1 MSTQHATLKQL
12 RLFEAVARL
21 GTYTQAARDLH
32 LTQPAVS
39 IQMKNLE
46 GYVGLPL
53 FEQTGKNLSVTEAG
67 RVLLDHA
74 RTVLEEMESL
84 QSAVD
89 QLKGLR
95 TGRLRISSVTTVN
108 YFAPALLRTFCERYP
123 GITVAMGVANRQE
136 LLGQL
141 EENTIDMAIM
151 GRPPVESGL
160 VAEPF
165 LDNPLVIVA
174 PPDHPLARRKSI
186 PLSILADH
194 VFLMRE
200 PGSGTRSAMERYFGE
215 KGIAI
220 TPSIEVSGAEALKQG
235 VQAGLGLAMMSRDA
249 VELEVASGRLV
260 ELKVAGLPIH
270 RKWFLVHRQNKRLSP
285 SAEAFK
291 AFILEEAR
299 TLLGRAMGGRD

>member
-1 MSTQHATLKQL
+1 MATHHATLKQL
-12 RLFEAVARL
+12 RLFESVARL
-21 GTYTQAARDLH
+21 GSHTRAARDLH

-53 FEQTGKNLSVTEAG
+53 FEQIGKTLGVTEAG

-74 RTVLEEMESL
+74 RAVLAEMESL

-89 QLKGLR
+89 QLKGLK

-108 YFAPALLRTFCERYP
+108 YFASTLLRTFCERYP
-123 GITVAMGVANRQE
+123 GITVAMGVANREQ
-136 LLGQL
+136 LLGEL

-160 VAEPF
+160 AAEPF

-174 PPDHPLARRKSI
+174 PPDHPLARRKSV
-186 PLSILADH
+186 PLSVLSEQA
-194 VFLMRE
+194 FLMRE
-200 PGSGTRSAMERYFGE
+200 PGSGTRGAMERYFAQR
-215 KGIAI
+215 GIAI
-220 TPSIEVSGAEALKQG
+220 TTSIEVSGAEALKQG

-249 VELEVASGRLV
+249 VELEIASGRLV
-260 ELKVAGLPIH
+260 ELKVPGLPIH

-285 SAEAFK
+285 AAEAFK
-291 AFILEEAR
+291 ALVLEEAT
-299 TLLGRAMGGRD
+299 TLLGRDR

>member
-1 MSTQHATLKQL
+1 MSTHHATLKQL

-21 GTYTQAARDLH
+21 GSYTQAARDLH

-46 GYVGLPL
+46 GYVGMPL
-53 FEQTGKNLSVTEAG
+53 FEQVGKNLSLTEAG

-74 RTVLEEMESL
+74 RAVLEEMESL

-89 QLKGLR
+89 QLKGLN
-95 TGRLRISSVTTVN
+95 TGRLRISSVTTAN

-136 LLGQL
+136 LLGEL

-160 VAEPF
+160 IAEPF

-174 PPDHPLARRKSI
+174 PPDHPLARRKSV
-186 PLSILADH
+186 PLSMLADQ
-194 VFLMRE
+194 VYLMRE
-200 PGSGTRSAMERYFGE
+200 PGSGTRGAMERYFAE
-215 KGIAI
+215 KGITI

-235 VQAGLGLAMMSRDA
+235 VQVGLGLAMMSRDA
-249 VELEVASGRLV
+249 VGLELASGRLV
-260 ELKVAGLPIH
+260 ELRVPGLPIL

-291 AFILEEAR
+291 AFILEEAT
-299 TLLGRAMGGRD
+299 TLLGRER

>member
-1 MSTQHATLKQL
+1 MSTRHATLKQL
-12 RLFEAVARL
+12 RLFETVARL
-21 GTYTQAARDLH
+21 GSYTQAARDLH

-46 GYVGLPL
+46 GFVGLPL
-53 FEQTGKNLSVTEAG
+53 FEQVGKTLGLTEGG

-74 RTVLEEMESL
+74 RAVLEEMESL

-89 QLKGLR
+89 RLKGLK

-136 LLGQL
+136 LLDEL
-141 EENTIDMAIM
+141 AANTIDMAIM
-151 GRPPVESGL
+151 GRPPAGSEL
-160 VAEPF
+160 DAEPF

-174 PPDHPLARRKSI
+174 PPDHPLARRKSV
-186 PLSILADH
+186 PLGMLADQ

-200 PGSGTRSAMERYFGE
+200 PGSGTRGAMERYFAE

-220 TPSIEVSGAEALKQG
+220 TASIEVSGAEALKQG

-260 ELKVAGLPIH
+260 ELKVPGLPIH
-270 RKWFLVHRQNKRLSP
+270 RKWFLVHRRNKRLSP

-291 AFILEEAR
+291 AFIAGEAAS
-299 TLLGRAMGGRD
+299 LLGRKR

>member
-1 MSTQHATLKQL
+1 MATHHATLKQL
-12 RLFEAVARL
+12 RLFETVARL
-21 GTYTQAARDLH
+21 GSYTQAARDLH

-53 FEQTGKNLSVTEAG
+53 FEQVGKTLSLTEAG
-67 RVLLDHA
+67 RILLGHA
-74 RTVLEEMESL
+74 RAVLEEMESL

-89 QLKGLR
+89 QLKGLT

-108 YFAPALLRTFCERYP
+108 YFAPALLRTFCDRYP

-136 LLGQL
+136 LLEEL
-141 EENTIDMAIM
+141 YENTIDMAIM

-160 VAEPF
+160 AAEPF

-174 PPDHPLARRKSI
+174 PPDHPLARRKSV
-186 PLSILADH
+186 PLSTLADQ

-200 PGSGTRSAMERYFGE
+200 PGSGTRGAMERYFAR
-215 KGIAI
+215 KGVTI
-220 TPSIEVSGAEALKQG
+220 TASIEISGAEALKQG

-260 ELKVAGLPIH
+260 ELKVPGLPIH
-270 RKWFLVHRQNKRLSP
+270 RKWYLVHRQNKRLSP

-291 AFILEEAR
+291 ALVVREAT
-299 TLLGRAMGGRD
+299 TLLGRER